1 MNSRKAKGSNV
12 ERQVLSLLRDRGFAV
27 VRAPASGSK
36 RKDSVPDIIA
46 LKMGQILLIEMKSR
60 RQGKVYI
67 TKEQAEGIAEFARK
81 SGGDLFIGVKLP
93 RLLKFVPFSRLKKTD
108 GGNYVIDEEI
118 LQQGLDIDG
127 LTRYVEA
134 KISKTLDSFF

>member
-1 MNSRKAKGSNV
+1 VNSRKAKGSNV

-36 RKDSVPDIIA
+36 RKDPVPDIIA
-46 LKMGQILLIEMKSR
+46 LKLGQIVLIEMKSR
-60 RQGKVYI
+60 KQGKVYI
-67 TKEQAEGIAEFARK
+67 TREQAEGIAEFARK
-81 SGGDLFIGVKLP
+81 SGGELFIGVKLP
-93 RLLKFVPFSRLKKTD
+93 RLLKFVPFSKVKRTE
-108 GGNYVIDEEI
+108 GGNYVVDEELI
-118 LQQGLDIDG
+118 EEGLDIDG